1 MNRTTA
7 VVLVA
12 VALLAG
18 GVVLACFGKSEAMAG
33 TMVAGALALGA
44 ELKRTHTEKAT
55 AVAAKAEAEE
65 RTQQVLESTQTIL
78 VERDKL
84 QAKLDARN
92 TPGS

>member
-44 ELKRTHTEKAT
+44 ELKRTHAEKAT
-55 AVAAKAEAEE
+55 AVAAKAQAEE
-65 RTQQVLESTQTIL
+65 REQEALETTQVTMRKIQT
-78 VERDKL
+78 L

-92 TPGS
+92 TP